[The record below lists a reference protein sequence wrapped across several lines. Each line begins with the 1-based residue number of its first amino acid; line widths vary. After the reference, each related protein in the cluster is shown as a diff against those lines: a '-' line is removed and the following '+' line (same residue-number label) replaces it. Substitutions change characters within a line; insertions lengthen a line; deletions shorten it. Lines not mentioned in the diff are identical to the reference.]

1 MNLTKTRLYNTFS
14 KLKRETN
21 MKNLKLKKRIVFFFL
36 SLWLLLLPEI
46 SWASDVA
53 TIDTALQSILDILT
67 GTAAKTIA
75 TIAIAAIGYL
85 WMSGKLSIKQA
96 VTIGLGIG
104 IIFGAPEI
112 ASLLGA

>member
-1 MNLTKTRLYNTFS
+1 MKPSNINKPYRLMQLALY
-14 KLKRETN
+14 
-21 MKNLKLKKRIVFFFL
+21 
-36 SLWLLLLPEI
+36 LLLFLLPETT
-46 SWASDVA
+46 WASDVA

-67 GTAAKTIA
+67 GTAAKLIA
-75 TIAIAAIGYL
+75 TIAIAGVGFL

-96 VTIGLGIG
+96 VIIGLGIG